1 MVTVLTSL
9 LELLSYALSLAIK
22 HSLKPKEIKTCG
34 RGNRVACPL
43 PLCLHP
49 LVLRTSRKDI
59 SSSLHFLKETR
70 FQLFLY
76 CWTPKAHKTVETF
89 LLLQNLELVN
99 VLRLLKV
106 LALFMYKPRG
116 ETKSRSSCHDTVR
129 VVYLVLSFYYMLF
142 ISFQLFFDHSLLR
155 HTASFSVGS
164 EVLTAVGCNN

>member
-9 LELLSYALSLAIK
+9 LELVSYALSLAIK

-34 RGNRVACPL
+34 RVACPL

-59 SSSLHFLKETR
+59 SSSLHFLKETC

-76 CWTPKAHKTVETF
+76 RWTPKALKRVETF

-106 LALFMYKPRG
+106 LALFMGKPRE
-116 ETKSRSSCHDTVR
+116 ETKSRSSCHDTLR
-129 VVYLVLSFYYMLF
+129 SFILFCLF
-142 ISFQLFFDHSLLR
+142 ITCYLYRSG
-155 HTASFSVGS
+155 FS
-164 EVLTAVGCNN
+164 LTARSTDIPHLSSLDPRFSQQ